1 MMEVSGQKS
10 LVKGHTPTLRDNLV
24 TYGDNRPFSVFL
36 YSDMSPLTV
45 KSQDYQERGAD
56 QDGYM
61 SSSCFPRRD
70 RTPFQ
75 V

>member
-1 MMEVSGQKS
+1 MMEVSGQKC
-10 LVKGHTPTLRDNLV
+10 LVEGHTPTLRDNRV
-24 TYGDNRPFSVFL
+24 TYGDNRPFSALL

-45 KSQDYQERGAD
+45 KSQDYQERGAG

-70 RTPFQ
+70 RTRAQ